1 MNITK
6 QKNEEVFGRFLSGNG
21 DSDRMIGNKG
31 QSVDAGLKFNS
42 IEERKKNIT
51 KEWSQLCSLAHQELI
66 VEYAFHRNNNRLMY
80 NVYTLI
86 HIICIIK
93 HTHTL

>member
-42 IEERKKNIT
+42 IEERKKHN
-51 KEWSQLCSLAHQELI
+51 EWMVTVVFFSTSRT
-66 VEYAFHRNNNRLMY
+66 YSR
-80 NVYTLI
+80 
-86 HIICIIK
+86 ICVS
-93 HTHTL
+93 

>member
-42 IEERKKNIT
+42 IEERKKHN
-51 KEWSQLCSLAHQELI
+51 E
-66 VEYAFHRNNNRLMY
+66 
-80 NVYTLI
+80 
-86 HIICIIK
+86 
-93 HTHTL
+93 